1 MDLILT
7 NKNGFEISVPASMKA
22 KFILSGD
29 FKELDFREIV
39 ETEAPTLVD
48 MRSTY
53 KALYGK

>member
-7 NKNGFEISVPASMKA
+7 NKNGFEISVPSSMKA

-29 FKELDFREIV
+29 FKESDFREIV

-48 MRSTY
+48 MRATY
-53 KALYGK
+53 KALY